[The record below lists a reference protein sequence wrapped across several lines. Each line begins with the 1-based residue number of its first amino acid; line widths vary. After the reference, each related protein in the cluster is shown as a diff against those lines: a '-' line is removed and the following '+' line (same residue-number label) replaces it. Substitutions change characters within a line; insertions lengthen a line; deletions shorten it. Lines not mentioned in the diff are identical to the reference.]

1 MCSRSEFRATFAM
14 TLPSNRAIDLCV
26 VVGPSGTGKTTLI
39 KRLMKEFPACFGYS
53 VSHTTRAP
61 REGEVDGV
69 SYHFVQQQQ
78 FEELVKQGRF
88 LEHATV
94 HNTSYGTSD
103 ISVKTV
109 LSSNKVVCMDLDI
122 KGAQRLRLN
131 HQFKSLIVFVQTPTF
146 ADLESRL
153 RLRGT
158 ETEERLKTR
167 LTNAKK
173 EINWY
178 EQNSAF
184 FDAHFVNGDI
194 DECYEQFR
202 AKVVE
207 ACFPGGFSRTPVIT
221 QSR

>member
-1 MCSRSEFRATFAM
+1 MSI
-14 TLPSNRAIDLCV
+14 RAIDLCV

-39 KRLMKEFPACFGYS
+39 KKLMKDFPSAFGYS
-53 VSHTTRAP
+53 VSHTTRNA

-69 SYHFVQQQQ
+69 SYHFVKPEQ
-78 FEELVKQGRF
+78 FAELVSAGRF

-103 ISVKTV
+103 ISVQNV
-109 LSSNKVVCMDLDI
+109 LSTNRVVCMDLDI

-131 HQFKSLIVFVQTPTF
+131 RQFKSLIIFVQTPTH
-146 ADLESRL
+146 AELEKRL
-153 RLRGT
+153 RARGT

-167 LTNAKK
+167 LDNAKK
-173 EINWY
+173 EVQWF

-184 FDAHFVNGDI
+184 FDGHFINGDLE
-194 DECYEQFR
+194 ECYEGFR

-207 ACFPGGFSRTPVIT
+207 ACFPGGFNQPT